1 MCNIYGDYDIN
12 GYFCWMI
19 AGTLLLMDII
29 QHKLECQ
36 TKCGMSAANGSIFV
50 PSFLRVHPDGAI
62 FVAIS
67 ANKAVLQAFDIALN
81 PIRCGKYFFGV
92 SELLL
97 RLIIVI
103 AISVL
108 FFALLGF
115 ELENLVP

>member
-1 MCNIYGDYDIN
+1 
-12 GYFCWMI
+12 MI

-67 ANKAVLQAFDIALN
+67 ANKAALQAFDVALN
-81 PIRCGKYFFGV
+81 PIRCSKNFFDV
-92 SELLL
+92 SELLPRLL
-97 RLIIVI
+97 RVIIVWV
-103 AISVL
+103 S
-108 FFALLGF
+108 FFCVAKF
-115 ELENLVP
+115 